1 MDGVTVS
8 VLGALA
14 ALVVAIVLILKKVQP
29 TYAML
34 IGAVA
39 GGLIGGAGLTGT
51 VNYIISGT
59 QGIVS
64 AIIRIV
70 TAGILAGAL
79 IESGAAERIAEAIMN
94 KLGAK
99 RCLIAI
105 TLATWVLT
113 AVGVF
118 GDVACITVAPIALQM
133 AKRAGYHKMGV
144 LMAQLGAVRAGNV
157 MSPNPNDIAAAEG
170 FGVPLT
176 SIIAVGIIPAV
187 VALIVTSL
195 LAYHLRMRGTEIAD
209 SDVNTVDSK
218 DLPPLWAALAG
229 PFVTIAILV
238 LRPIA
243 GITIDPLIA
252 LPVGGIRVPCR
263 SQGNAV
269 RRGEPAERLR
279 KSGHLVLDGQRVH
292 QLLRRGGAAGRV
304 HGDDGVQLVRG
315 ALVEPVGQLV
325 QRGQAR
331 AVLHGKAVVLDQ
343 CAVPVDQTEL
353 EHLCVKLLLLRLRRE
368 GPGRE
373 HGQRHAQAEQHAE
386 QSCFHRI
393 SSLSSAADVRSVL
406 LFRRRT
412 QTMVSAAP
420 TAKAAMP
427 MTAYRPAPRRS
438 STEPKP
444 CAARAR
450 PGVCASLH
458 SVPMPVSSSR
468 LHTESAPFSRPSRR
482 RRY

>member
-243 GITIDPLIA
+243 GHHHRALWIA
-252 LPVGGIRVPCR
+252 LPVGGIVGTIAMGKTKEMGHYFTAGLAKMSGVAMLLVGTAR
-263 SQGNAV
+263 S
-269 RRGEPAERLR
+269 
-279 KSGHLVLDGQRVH
+279 
-292 QLLRRGGAAGRV
+292 
-304 HGDDGVQLVRG
+304 
-315 ALVEPVGQLV
+315 
-325 QRGQAR
+325 R
-331 AVLHGKAVVLDQ
+331 A
-343 CAVPVDQTEL
+343 
-353 EHLCVKLLLLRLRRE
+353 
-368 GPGRE
+368 
-373 HGQRHAQAEQHAE
+373 
-386 QSCFHRI
+386 
-393 SSLSSAADVRSVL
+393 SSPTPRSRTLSSPALKRSACPP
-406 LFRRRT
+406 
-412 QTMVSAAP
+412 SCS
-420 TAKAAMP
+420 
-427 MTAYRPAPRRS
+427 RRS
-438 STEPKP
+438 P
-444 CAARAR
+444 A
-450 PGVCASLH
+450 
-458 SVPMPVSSSR
+458 
-468 LHTESAPFSRPSRR
+468 
-482 RRY
+482 

>member
-14 ALVVAIVLILKKVQP
+14 ALAVAIVLILKKVQP

-187 VALIVTSL
+187 AALIVTSL

-243 GITIDPLIA
+243 GIMMGAATASATAGTTLASQIFGPTVVASGIAPLA
-252 LPVGGIRVPCR
+252 AAAMTNASVFVFDGLPHGSFFHVSAGGVNMGI
-263 SQGNAV
+263 S
-269 RRGEPAERLR
+269 ERL
-279 KSGHLVLDGQRVH
+279 
-292 QLLRRGGAAGRV
+292 
-304 HGDDGVQLVRG
+304 
-315 ALVEPVGQLV
+315 
-325 QRGQAR
+325 
-331 AVLHGKAVVLDQ
+331 
-343 CAVPVDQTEL
+343 
-353 EHLCVKLLLLRLRRE
+353 KLLGYEAINGFAMLAVSTLVFGVFR
-368 GPGRE
+368 
-373 HGQRHAQAEQHAE
+373 
-386 QSCFHRI
+386 
-393 SSLSSAADVRSVL
+393 VL
-406 LFRRRT
+406 
-412 QTMVSAAP
+412 
-420 TAKAAMP
+420 
-427 MTAYRPAPRRS
+427 
-438 STEPKP
+438 
-444 CAARAR
+444 
-450 PGVCASLH
+450 G
-458 SVPMPVSSSR
+458 
-468 LHTESAPFSRPSRR
+468 
-482 RRY
+482 

>member
-209 SDVNTVDSK
+209 SDVNTIDSK

-252 LPVGGIRVPCR
+252 LPVGGIVGTIAMGKTTAGLAKMSGVAMLLIGTGALAGIISNSSLKDVIISGIETLGLPAFMLAPIAGMMMGAATASATAGTTLA
-263 SQGNAV
+263 SQIFGPTVVASGIAPLAAAAMTNASV
-269 RRGEPAERLR
+269 FVFDGLPHGSFFHVSAGGVNMGISERL
-279 KSGHLVLDGQRVH
+279 
-292 QLLRRGGAAGRV
+292 
-304 HGDDGVQLVRG
+304 
-315 ALVEPVGQLV
+315 
-325 QRGQAR
+325 
-331 AVLHGKAVVLDQ
+331 
-343 CAVPVDQTEL
+343 
-353 EHLCVKLLLLRLRRE
+353 KLLGYEAINGFAMLAVSTLVFGVFR
-368 GPGRE
+368 
-373 HGQRHAQAEQHAE
+373 
-386 QSCFHRI
+386 
-393 SSLSSAADVRSVL
+393 VL
-406 LFRRRT
+406 
-412 QTMVSAAP
+412 
-420 TAKAAMP
+420 
-427 MTAYRPAPRRS
+427 
-438 STEPKP
+438 
-444 CAARAR
+444 
-450 PGVCASLH
+450 G
-458 SVPMPVSSSR
+458 
-468 LHTESAPFSRPSRR
+468 
-482 RRY
+482 

>member
-209 SDVNTVDSK
+209 SDVNTIDSK
-218 DLPPLWAALAG
+218 DLPL
-229 PFVTIAILV
+229 LV

-252 LPVGGIRVPCR
+252 LPVGGIVGTIAMGKTREMGHYFTAGLAKMSGVAMLLIGTGALAGIISNSSLKDVIISGIETLGLPAFMLAPIAGMMMGAATASATAGTTLA
-263 SQGNAV
+263 SQIFGPTVVASGIAPLAAAAMTNASV
-269 RRGEPAERLR
+269 FVFDGLPHGSFFHVSAGGVNMGISERL
-279 KSGHLVLDGQRVH
+279 
-292 QLLRRGGAAGRV
+292 
-304 HGDDGVQLVRG
+304 
-315 ALVEPVGQLV
+315 
-325 QRGQAR
+325 
-331 AVLHGKAVVLDQ
+331 
-343 CAVPVDQTEL
+343 
-353 EHLCVKLLLLRLRRE
+353 KLLGYEAINGFAMLAVSTLVFGVFR
-368 GPGRE
+368 
-373 HGQRHAQAEQHAE
+373 
-386 QSCFHRI
+386 
-393 SSLSSAADVRSVL
+393 VL
-406 LFRRRT
+406 
-412 QTMVSAAP
+412 
-420 TAKAAMP
+420 
-427 MTAYRPAPRRS
+427 
-438 STEPKP
+438 
-444 CAARAR
+444 
-450 PGVCASLH
+450 G
-458 SVPMPVSSSR
+458 
-468 LHTESAPFSRPSRR
+468 
-482 RRY
+482 

>member
-238 LRPIA
+238 LRP
-243 GITIDPLIA
+243 
-252 LPVGGIRVPCR
+252 VGGIVGTIAMGKTKEMGHYFTAGLAKMSGVAMLLVGTGALAGIISNSSLKDVIISGIETLGLPAFMLAPIAGMMMGAATASATAGTTLA
-263 SQGNAV
+263 SQIFGPTVVASGIAPLAAAAMTNASV
-269 RRGEPAERLR
+269 FVFDGLPHGSFFHVSAGGVNMGINERL
-279 KSGHLVLDGQRVH
+279 
-292 QLLRRGGAAGRV
+292 
-304 HGDDGVQLVRG
+304 
-315 ALVEPVGQLV
+315 
-325 QRGQAR
+325 
-331 AVLHGKAVVLDQ
+331 
-343 CAVPVDQTEL
+343 
-353 EHLCVKLLLLRLRRE
+353 KLLGYEAINGFAMLAVSTLVFGVFR
-368 GPGRE
+368 
-373 HGQRHAQAEQHAE
+373 
-386 QSCFHRI
+386 
-393 SSLSSAADVRSVL
+393 VL
-406 LFRRRT
+406 
-412 QTMVSAAP
+412 
-420 TAKAAMP
+420 
-427 MTAYRPAPRRS
+427 
-438 STEPKP
+438 
-444 CAARAR
+444 
-450 PGVCASLH
+450 G
-458 SVPMPVSSSR
+458 
-468 LHTESAPFSRPSRR
+468 
-482 RRY
+482 

>member
-133 AKRAGYHKMGV
+133 AKRA
-144 LMAQLGAVRAGNV
+144 AVRAGNV

-209 SDVNTVDSK
+209 SDVNTIDSK

-252 LPVGGIRVPCR
+252 LPVGGIVGTIAMGKTKEMGHYFTAGLAKMSGVAMLLVGTGALAGIISNSSLKDVIISGIETLGLPAFMLAPIAGMMMGAATASATAGTTLA
-263 SQGNAV
+263 SQIFGPTVVASGIAPLAAAAMTNASV
-269 RRGEPAERLR
+269 FVFDGLPHGSFFHVSAGGVNMGISERL
-279 KSGHLVLDGQRVH
+279 
-292 QLLRRGGAAGRV
+292 
-304 HGDDGVQLVRG
+304 
-315 ALVEPVGQLV
+315 
-325 QRGQAR
+325 
-331 AVLHGKAVVLDQ
+331 
-343 CAVPVDQTEL
+343 
-353 EHLCVKLLLLRLRRE
+353 KLLGYEAINGFAMLAVSTLVFGVFR
-368 GPGRE
+368 
-373 HGQRHAQAEQHAE
+373 
-386 QSCFHRI
+386 
-393 SSLSSAADVRSVL
+393 VL
-406 LFRRRT
+406 
-412 QTMVSAAP
+412 
-420 TAKAAMP
+420 
-427 MTAYRPAPRRS
+427 
-438 STEPKP
+438 
-444 CAARAR
+444 
-450 PGVCASLH
+450 G
-458 SVPMPVSSSR
+458 
-468 LHTESAPFSRPSRR
+468 
-482 RRY
+482 

>member
-252 LPVGGIRVPCR
+252 LPVGGIVSIEVFQHAVGVLVERPGAVRGLRPFIVRAAEVGALGVVRRQLAVEHLREGLRELIAALASDLAVRPREQHGRGIDDAERQSDEDGDRAERDDERNAAPPSAPQRVPALPYPVHVCR
-263 SQGNAV
+263 
-269 RRGEPAERLR
+269 L
-279 KSGHLVLDGQRVH
+279 
-292 QLLRRGGAAGRV
+292 
-304 HGDDGVQLVRG
+304 
-315 ALVEPVGQLV
+315 
-325 QRGQAR
+325 
-331 AVLHGKAVVLDQ
+331 
-343 CAVPVDQTEL
+343 
-353 EHLCVKLLLLRLRRE
+353 LCVMKIR
-368 GPGRE
+368 
-373 HGQRHAQAEQHAE
+373 
-386 QSCFHRI
+386 
-393 SSLSSAADVRSVL
+393 VRQ
-406 LFRRRT
+406 RRT
-412 QTMVSAAP
+412 
-420 TAKAAMP
+420 
-427 MTAYRPAPRRS
+427 
-438 STEPKP
+438 
-444 CAARAR
+444 
-450 PGVCASLH
+450 LH
-458 SVPMPVSSSR
+458 SACSCCLR
-468 LHTESAPFSRPSRR
+468 
-482 RRY
+482 

>member
-209 SDVNTVDSK
+209 SDVNTIDSK

-252 LPVGGIRVPCR
+252 LPVGGIVGTIAMGKTREMGHYFTAGLAKMSGVAMLLIGTGALAGIISNSSLKDVIIAGMMMGAATASATAGTTLA
-263 SQGNAV
+263 SQIFGPTVVASGIAPLAAAAMTNASV
-269 RRGEPAERLR
+269 FVFDGLPHGSFFHVSAGGVNMGISERL
-279 KSGHLVLDGQRVH
+279 
-292 QLLRRGGAAGRV
+292 
-304 HGDDGVQLVRG
+304 
-315 ALVEPVGQLV
+315 
-325 QRGQAR
+325 
-331 AVLHGKAVVLDQ
+331 
-343 CAVPVDQTEL
+343 
-353 EHLCVKLLLLRLRRE
+353 KLLGYEAINGFAMLAVSTLVFGVFR
-368 GPGRE
+368 
-373 HGQRHAQAEQHAE
+373 
-386 QSCFHRI
+386 
-393 SSLSSAADVRSVL
+393 VL
-406 LFRRRT
+406 
-412 QTMVSAAP
+412 
-420 TAKAAMP
+420 
-427 MTAYRPAPRRS
+427 
-438 STEPKP
+438 
-444 CAARAR
+444 
-450 PGVCASLH
+450 G
-458 SVPMPVSSSR
+458 
-468 LHTESAPFSRPSRR
+468 
-482 RRY
+482 

>member
-105 TLATWVLT
+105 TLA
-113 AVGVF
+113 
-118 GDVACITVAPIALQM
+118 PIALQM

-176 SIIAVGIIPAV
+176 SIIAVGIIPVV

-252 LPVGGIRVPCR
+252 LPVGGIVGTIAMGKTKEMGHYFTAGLAKMSGVAMLLVGTGALAGIISNSSLKDVIISGIETLGLPAFMLAPIAGMMMGAATASATAGTTLA
-263 SQGNAV
+263 SQIFGPTVVASGIAPLAAAAMTNASV
-269 RRGEPAERLR
+269 FVFDGLPHGSFFHVSAGGVNMGINERL
-279 KSGHLVLDGQRVH
+279 
-292 QLLRRGGAAGRV
+292 
-304 HGDDGVQLVRG
+304 
-315 ALVEPVGQLV
+315 
-325 QRGQAR
+325 
-331 AVLHGKAVVLDQ
+331 
-343 CAVPVDQTEL
+343 
-353 EHLCVKLLLLRLRRE
+353 KLLGYEAINGFAMLAVSTLVFGVFR
-368 GPGRE
+368 
-373 HGQRHAQAEQHAE
+373 
-386 QSCFHRI
+386 
-393 SSLSSAADVRSVL
+393 VL
-406 LFRRRT
+406 
-412 QTMVSAAP
+412 
-420 TAKAAMP
+420 
-427 MTAYRPAPRRS
+427 
-438 STEPKP
+438 
-444 CAARAR
+444 
-450 PGVCASLH
+450 G
-458 SVPMPVSSSR
+458 
-468 LHTESAPFSRPSRR
+468 
-482 RRY
+482 

>member
-133 AKRAGYHKMGV
+133 A
-144 LMAQLGAVRAGNV
+144 QLGAVRAGNV

-252 LPVGGIRVPCR
+252 LPVGGIVGTIAMGKTKEMGHYFTAGLAKMSGVAMLLVGTGALAGIISNSSLKDVIISGIETLGLPAFMLAPIAGMMMGAATASATAGTTLA
-263 SQGNAV
+263 SQIFGPTVVASGIAPLAAAAMTNASV
-269 RRGEPAERLR
+269 FVFDGLPHGSFFHVSAGGVNMGINERL
-279 KSGHLVLDGQRVH
+279 
-292 QLLRRGGAAGRV
+292 
-304 HGDDGVQLVRG
+304 
-315 ALVEPVGQLV
+315 
-325 QRGQAR
+325 
-331 AVLHGKAVVLDQ
+331 
-343 CAVPVDQTEL
+343 
-353 EHLCVKLLLLRLRRE
+353 KLLGYEAINGFAMLAVSTLVFGVFR
-368 GPGRE
+368 
-373 HGQRHAQAEQHAE
+373 
-386 QSCFHRI
+386 
-393 SSLSSAADVRSVL
+393 VL
-406 LFRRRT
+406 
-412 QTMVSAAP
+412 
-420 TAKAAMP
+420 
-427 MTAYRPAPRRS
+427 
-438 STEPKP
+438 
-444 CAARAR
+444 
-450 PGVCASLH
+450 G
-458 SVPMPVSSSR
+458 
-468 LHTESAPFSRPSRR
+468 
-482 RRY
+482 